1 MVGQITVNWA
11 AADHI
16 LGRVLEDVIY
26 HLGEGEAA
34 REVGADLIHG
44 INMRRKL
51 DLIKRHRRR
60 LPDENEIDTIMSELK
75 SACEKEK
82 VFRNMLAHGILL
94 FDPDGNGVFY
104 SQRKKN
110 PWLLRSCPVPSN
122 SPVMRRDSL
131 SVFGFGHMVL
141 FRLTPGL
148 KSHEAWPPQT
158 SPSFFWRL
166 ITNGLYF

>member
-104 SQRKKN
+104 SPTKKEPMAVTELPRAVEFSRYAARLSKRLWVWSHGAVPPD
-110 PWLLRSCPVPSN
+110 PWPEKP
-122 SPVMRRDSL
+122 
-131 SVFGFGHMVL
+131 
-141 FRLTPGL
+141 
-148 KSHEAWPPQT
+148 
-158 SPSFFWRL
+158 
-166 ITNGLYF
+166 